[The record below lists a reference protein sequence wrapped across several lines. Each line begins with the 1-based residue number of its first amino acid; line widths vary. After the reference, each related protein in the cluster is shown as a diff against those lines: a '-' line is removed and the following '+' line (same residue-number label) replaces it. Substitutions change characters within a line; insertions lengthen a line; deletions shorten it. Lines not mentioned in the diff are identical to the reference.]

1 MGLNFL
7 GSSSSLDKKSVS
19 MFSKW
24 LSTTSV
30 GKEIAS
36 NAIEKN
42 KKLPNPDPKNYIIR
56 KHFEQNGFLMILINF
71 PDCINYE
78 GDKILVFSKCTLDD
92 LKKQKFIDPHFSDNK
107 KFFSPMARFE
117 PTHQGWIFG
126 KEFIKLF
133 NIKK

>member
-1 MGLNFL
+1 MNMEETL
-7 GSSSSLDKKSVS
+7 KS
-19 MFSKW
+19 FGW
-24 LSTTSV
+24 
-30 GKEIAS
+30 E
-36 NAIEKN
+36 EFY
-42 KKLPNPDPKNYIIR
+42 PDPKNYIIR

-78 GDKILVFSKCTLDD
+78 GDKILVFSKCTLED
-92 LKKQKFIDPHFSDNK
+92 LKKQKVIDPHFSDNK